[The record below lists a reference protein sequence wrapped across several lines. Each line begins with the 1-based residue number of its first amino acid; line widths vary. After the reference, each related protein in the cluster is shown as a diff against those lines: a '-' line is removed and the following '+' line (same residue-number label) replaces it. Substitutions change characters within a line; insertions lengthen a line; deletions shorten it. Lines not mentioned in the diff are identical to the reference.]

1 MDQGNSLRNSTENIQ
16 VLHGGSS
23 QMILKILPSAKSKTS
38 LILKSPLLQ
47 LKLPDLFLSNLPLKD
62 ESEPNQQTWYSTLN
76 PSSFPSFSTKPKI
89 TNSANT
95 VLTIQ

>member
-16 VLHGGSS
+16 VVHEGFSPT
-23 QMILKILPSAKSKTS
+23 ILKILPSAKSKTS
-38 LILKSPLLQ
+38 PILKSPLLQ
-47 LKLPDLFLSNLPLKD
+47 SKHPDLFLSNLPLKD
-62 ESEPNQQTWYSTLN
+62 ESEPNQWTWYSTLN
-76 PSSFPSFSTKPKI
+76 PSLFPSFSTKPKI